1 MARRISLEAARAAR
15 AERSR
20 QAVTLEVPMDAVDRL
35 SDFER
40 QAFAVAVLLDLN
52 VEPNMW
58 QYIGQRYG
66 GKYRFR
72 HKLTGEVVSC

>member
-1 MARRISLEAARAAR
+1 
-15 AERSR
+15 
-20 QAVTLEVPMDAVDRL
+20 MDAVDRL

>member
-15 AERSR
+15 AER
-20 QAVTLEVPMDAVDRL
+20 VDRL
-35 SDFER
+35 SDFES